1 MSDGRGESTN
11 DGRSRPT
18 DDGRSRPTDDGPN
31 RPIREGTR
39 ESTGDSDRDG
49 DWRTRLRRPIPE
61 RWVQYYLGN
70 GASLGWL
77 LVVDGAAFLLGVS
90 FYVHSEPSL
99 SELSAL
105 AYPLFGD
112 SPTALALAA
121 LSVATLLP
129 NLGRRVTDAPSN
141 RVLALLHTLAF
152 VWLVKYGI
160 WTVVALNLRPDL
172 YVGFTPALLYEYW
185 AILLTHLLFL
195 VQAALIPYYGETS
208 REALLTALTLL
219 LVNDAFDYGL
229 GLYPPLRYEAGPLL
243 TGITV
248 ALSFVAVGYAAWAF
262 DRYDPPGT
270 RAS

>member
-1 MSDGRGESTN
+1 MGDERERSEPDHPSGSDRSETESPV
-11 DGRSRPT
+11 RSR
-18 DDGRSRPTDDGPN
+18 GWWSR
-31 RPIREGTR
+31 I
-39 ESTGDSDRDG
+39 
-49 DWRTRLRRPIPE
+49 RRPVPE

-77 LVVDGAAFLLGVS
+77 LVVDAAAFLLGVS

-99 SELSAL
+99 RDVSSLS
-105 AYPLFGD
+105 YPLFGD

-141 RVLALLHTLAF
+141 RVLALVHTLAF
-152 VWLVKYGI
+152 VWLVKYGL
-160 WTVVALNLRPDL
+160 WTAVALNLRPDL

-195 VQAALIPYYGETS
+195 LQAALIPYYGETT
-208 REALLTALTLL
+208 REALLTALALL

-243 TGITV
+243 AGITV
-248 ALSFVAVGYAAWAF
+248 ALTFVAVGYAAWAF
-262 DRYDPPGT
+262 DRYDSGGRSRPN
-270 RAS
+270 ADA